1 MSNYIRELISQGE
14 HEQLDFKHSI
24 SDSKKIARSIAAFAN
39 TRGGKLL
46 VGVRDNGSIAG
57 INTDEEFYMIQ
68 AAADMYCKPTVEIS
82 YKPWVIEGKTIL
94 EISIPQNNE
103 ELNYAPDKE
112 GNWKVYL
119 RVNDQNLLANKIYL
133 KVWNKKREKKGVL
146 MEYSP
151 TEKTLLHYLNEHDTI
166 SLSKFKKIA
175 KISHFKAEHCLINLI
190 LFDVLEMN
198 FTEQGVF
205 YTLKDLPIPLD

>member
-39 TRGGKLL
+39 TKGGKLL
-46 VGVRDNGSIAG
+46 VGIRDNGSIAG

-68 AAADMYCKPTVEIS
+68 AAAEMYCKPPIEIS

-94 EISIPQNNE
+94 EISIPLNNQ

-112 GNWKVYL
+112 GKWKVYL
-119 RVNDQNLLANKIYL
+119 RVKDQNLLANKIYL
-133 KVWNKKREKKGVL
+133 NVWNKKRGAKGVL
-146 MEYSP
+146 LEYSP
-151 TEKTLLHYLNEHDTI
+151 AEKTLLHYLDEHKSI

-175 KISHFKAEHCLINLI
+175 KISHFRAEKCLINLI
-190 LFDVLEMN
+190 LFDVIEMN
-198 FTEQGVF
+198 FTEQGVY